1 MEHRIA
7 TARETLESKRRFD
20 KRYFGALATL
30 CVAALSLTGCSNP
43 EPENYLI
50 SMEASCIDP
59 NGESN
64 SSVPIQLKEV
74 QDRDGKNTIHGE
86 SYPDSL
92 IFACPEGTE
101 PSINRYGVTK
111 YEVTNT
117 DETPKDN
124 GWGIVITGEAGKRSA
139 LGVFDTQD
147 KSGNPNGLEVRF
159 NATSQVKSI
168 TIPNPDANTQP

>member
-1 MEHRIA
+1 MERGIA
-7 TARETLESKRRFD
+7 NSRKTLESKKGID
-20 KRYFGALATL
+20 KRYFRAPVML
-30 CVAALSLTGCSNP
+30 CAAALFLTGCSNP
-43 EPENYLI
+43 ETEDYLI

-74 QDRDGKNTIHGE
+74 QDRDGKNTVHGE

-101 PSINRYGVTK
+101 PSITRYGVTK

-117 DETPKDN
+117 DETSTGN
-124 GWGIVITGEAGKRSA
+124 GWGILITGEAGKGSA
-139 LGVFDTQD
+139 LGAFATQD
-147 KSGNPNGLEVRF
+147 KSGNPNGVEVRF
-159 NATSQVKSI
+159 NAASQVKSI